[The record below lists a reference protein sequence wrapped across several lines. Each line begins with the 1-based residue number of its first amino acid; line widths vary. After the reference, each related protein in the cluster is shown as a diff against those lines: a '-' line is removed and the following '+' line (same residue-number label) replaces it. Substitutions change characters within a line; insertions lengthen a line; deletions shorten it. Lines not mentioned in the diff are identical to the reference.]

1 METREIRK
9 IVEAALLVA
18 GEPLS
23 VEQLERLFIEGDLD
37 SDDPRT
43 LLRDVLGEIETDCSE
58 RGYEL
63 VRVASG
69 YRFQVRQRLS
79 EWISRLWDQKP
90 PRYSRALLETL
101 ALIAYR
107 QPATR
112 GDIEEVR
119 GVSVSANIMRTLIER
134 GWIREV
140 GHRDVPGRPAL
151 YATTRG
157 FLDYFNLKSL
167 SELPPL
173 SEVKALI
180 EPFLFQEVDEGRDAV
195 DDGETLVELE
205 TGKNV
210 VTLEDGA
217 NESPAFD
224 DVEEDAGASTDELEL
239 QNDGEQRPLAE
250 VVNLPTPD

>member
-37 SDDPRT
+37 SDVPRT

-180 EPFLFQEVDEGRDAV
+180 EPVLFQEVDEGRDAV

>member
-180 EPFLFQEVDEGRDAV
+180 EPVLFQEVDEGRDAV